1 MIGNKELK
9 KTLSKLLNEG
19 DDVLV
24 HASMNAIGKI
34 EGGPDGLRDVILD
47 ILGHD
52 GTILMLASTRQEF
65 VETGVFDVR
74 NSKSDTG
81 SLSESLRFHP
91 RAKRSKNPMVSF
103 VAVGKNSQAYTMEYN
118 SLLDESSPM
127 MKLRENKGKI
137 LLYGIGYKKC
147 TMYHLSEERLKV
159 DYNFYKEFS
168 GKLID
173 WDGNVSDVSQKYFVR
188 KSLETK
194 KDATYVGEGFENSN
208 YQVWKQNLGIGTLR
222 SFYAADFDDYCT
234 EQLRK
239 EPTIFLEKSK
249 KVEDR

>member
-1 MIGNKELK
+1 MINYNELK
-9 KTLSKLLNEG
+9 KTLSKLLIKG

-34 EGGPDGLRDVILD
+34 EGGPDGLIDVILD
-47 ILGHD
+47 ILGDD
-52 GTILMLASTRQEF
+52 GTVLMLSSTRQEF
-65 VETGVFDVR
+65 VETGIFDVR

-91 RAKRSKNPMVSF
+91 LVYRSKNPMVSI
-103 VAVGKNSQAYTMEYN
+103 VAVGKNSQEYTMEYN
-118 SLLDESSPM
+118 SLLDKNSPM
-127 MKLRENKGKI
+127 IKLRENKGKI

-173 WDGNVSDVSQKYFVR
+173 WDGSSRAVSQKYFVR
-188 KSLETK
+188 KNLKTK

-208 YQVWKQNLGIGTLR
+208 YPVWKENLGKGIIR

-234 EQLRK
+234 EQLEK
-239 EPTIFLEKSK
+239 EPTIFLETHNKLGI
-249 KVEDR
+249 